1 MRTRTRDFPGTD
13 EATSQRMALD
23 VADDEEAII
32 HSIQELRRTK
42 PMSLEAMGF
51 LLGTGAGQISRYL
64 NRSAGV
70 TITNYLRIARAL
82 GYRCR
87 IVLEK
92 ADGSQPGHQP
102 LSDLRLRAAQGEQDP
117 DGIGRNVRPS
127 AARKKGSSG
136 VIHDEDGSVSIN
148 DRG

>member
-1 MRTRTRDFPGTD
+1 
-13 EATSQRMALD
+13 MALD
-23 VADDEEAII
+23 VAEDEDAII
-32 HSIQELRRTK
+32 RSVLELRRTN

-92 ADGSQPGHQP
+92 ADASQPGHQP
-102 LSDLRLRAAQGEQDP
+102 LSDLRIEPHKVSKA
-117 DGIGRNVRPS
+117 RPAS
-127 AARKKGSSG
+127 VPTGATLPPGKK
-136 VIHDEDGSVSIN
+136 VLPV
-148 DRG
+148 

>member
-1 MRTRTRDFPGTD
+1 
-13 EATSQRMALD
+13 
-23 VADDEEAII
+23 
-32 HSIQELRRTK
+32 
-42 PMSLEAMGF
+42 MGF

-92 ADGSQPGHQP
+92 ADASQPGHQP
-102 LSDLRLRAAQGEQDP
+102 LSDLRIEPHKVSNARPASAPKDPVSLRLGKKLFPCDP
-117 DGIGRNVRPS
+117 LLKRPRIHLYPGIVALSTPGRAFVGSLRGNQPLVALRSGPES
-127 AARKKGSSG
+127 QCMKGFRLEYS
-136 VIHDEDGSVSIN
+136 
-148 DRG
+148 

>member
-1 MRTRTRDFPGTD
+1 MRTRTRNFPGTD
-13 EATSQRMALD
+13 ETTSQRMALD
-23 VADDEEAII
+23 VAQDEEAII
-32 HSIQELRRTK
+32 HSVLELRRTN

-92 ADGSQPGHQP
+92 ADASQPGHQP
-102 LSDLRLRAAQGEQDP
+102 LSDLKIEPHKVSNA
-117 DGIGRNVRPS
+117 RPAS
-127 AARKKGSSG
+127 AAKGANFPAGKK
-136 VIHDEDGSVSIN
+136 VLPV
-148 DRG
+148 

>member
-1 MRTRTRDFPGTD
+1 
-13 EATSQRMALD
+13 MALD
-23 VADDEEAII
+23 VAQDEEAII
-32 HSIQELRRTK
+32 HSVLELRRTS

-70 TITNYLRIARAL
+70 TITNYVRIARAL

-92 ADGSQPGHQP
+92 ADASPAGHEP
-102 LSDLRLRAAQGEQDP
+102 LSDLRIEP
-117 DGIGRNVRPS
+117 HKVSNVRPAS
-127 AARKKGSSG
+127 GPKGAPYQPRKK
-136 VIHDEDGSVSIN
+136 VLPL
-148 DRG
+148 

>member
-1 MRTRTRDFPGTD
+1 
-13 EATSQRMALD
+13 MALD
-23 VADDEEAII
+23 VAQDEEAII
-32 HSIQELRRTK
+32 ESVLELRRSN

-70 TITNYLRIARAL
+70 TITNYVRIARAL

-92 ADGSQPGHQP
+92 ADASQPGNQP
-102 LSDLRLRAAQGEQDP
+102 LSDLRIEPHKVSNARPASGLKGAAEP
-117 DGIGRNVRPS
+117 P
-127 AARKKGSSG
+127 RKKALP
-136 VIHDEDGSVSIN
+136 V
-148 DRG
+148 

>member
-1 MRTRTRDFPGTD
+1 
-13 EATSQRMALD
+13 MAQD
-23 VADDEEAII
+23 VAQDEEAII
-32 HSIQELRRTK
+32 HSVLELRRSN

-70 TITNYLRIARAL
+70 TITNYVRIARAL

-92 ADGSQPGHQP
+92 ADASQPGQQP
-102 LSDLRLRAAQGEQDP
+102 LAELRIEP
-117 DGIGRNVRPS
+117 HKVSNVRPAS
-127 AARKKGSSG
+127 ASKNAALPSRKK
-136 VIHDEDGSVSIN
+136 VHPV
-148 DRG
+148 

>member
-1 MRTRTRDFPGTD
+1 
-13 EATSQRMALD
+13 MALD
-23 VADDEEAII
+23 VAQDEEAII
-32 HSIQELRRTK
+32 HSVMELRRTS

-92 ADGSQPGHQP
+92 ADGSQPGQQP
-102 LSDLRLRAAQGEQDP
+102 LSDLRIEPHKVTNARPGPAATG
-117 DGIGRNVRPS
+117 
-127 AARKKGSSG
+127 AAFQSRKK
-136 VIHDEDGSVSIN
+136 VVPM
-148 DRG
+148 

>member
-1 MRTRTRDFPGTD
+1 
-13 EATSQRMALD
+13 MALD
-23 VADDEEAII
+23 VAQDEEAII
-32 HSIQELRRTK
+32 RSIQELRRTD

-92 ADGSQPGHQP
+92 ADASQPGHQP
-102 LSDLRLRAAQGEQDP
+102 LADLRIEPHKVSNARSASASKDP
-117 DGIGRNVRPS
+117 ASLP
-127 AARKKGSSG
+127 RKK
-136 VIHDEDGSVSIN
+136 VLPV
-148 DRG
+148 

>member
-13 EATSQRMALD
+13 EATSQLMALD
-23 VADDEEAII
+23 VAQDEEAII
-32 HSIQELRRTK
+32 RSIQELRRTD

-92 ADGSQPGHQP
+92 ADASQPGHQP
-102 LSDLRLRAAQGEQDP
+102 LADLRIEPHKVSNARPASASKDP
-117 DGIGRNVRPS
+117 ASLP
-127 AARKKGSSG
+127 RKK
-136 VIHDEDGSVSIN
+136 VLPV
-148 DRG
+148 

>member
-1 MRTRTRDFPGTD
+1 
-13 EATSQRMALD
+13 
-23 VADDEEAII
+23 
-32 HSIQELRRTK
+32 
-42 PMSLEAMGF
+42 MSLEAMGF

-102 LSDLRLRAAQGEQDP
+102 LSDLRLEPHKVSKTRTA
-117 DGIGRNVRPS
+117 S
-127 AARKKGSSG
+127 AATCAPLPPGKK
-136 VIHDEDGSVSIN
+136 VLPV
-148 DRG
+148 

>member
-1 MRTRTRDFPGTD
+1 
-13 EATSQRMALD
+13 MALD
-23 VADDEEAII
+23 VAQDEEAII
-32 HSIQELRRTK
+32 HSVMELRRTS

-70 TITNYLRIARAL
+70 TLTNYLRIARAL

-102 LSDLRLRAAQGEQDP
+102 LSDLRIEPHKVSNA
-117 DGIGRNVRPS
+117 RPALGAKGGS
-127 AARKKGSSG
+127 FPPSKKA
-136 VIHDEDGSVSIN
+136 VPM
-148 DRG
+148 